1 MDLAKN
7 QREKGILTDSNFC
20 EAIACIFAGDRL
32 KIDGKSEMKK
42 DGIKIE
48 KGLDKADK
56 IVYNK

>member
-7 QREKGILTDSNFC
+7 KREKGILTDSKFY

-32 KIDGKSEMKK
+32 KIDEKNEMKK